1 MLLEHELISMPI
13 AITITILLIVLGNKF
28 ILISSHGSRAT
39 HALQL
44 TLDIIVHMLIR
55 FIFVAVLACAERS
68 ASATADGTTS
78 EFVIQGCGR
87 RVTGNGGVEVTAI
100 ADGAVGG

>member
-1 MLLEHELISMPI
+1 MFLEHELISMP
-13 AITITILLIVLGNKF
+13 ITILLIVLGNKF
-28 ILISSHGSRAT
+28 ILISSHGGRAT

-44 TLDIIVHMLIR
+44 TLDIIVHMLIL
-55 FIFVAVLACAERS
+55 FILVAVLASSKRS
-68 ASATADGTTS
+68 APTTTDGTTS
-78 EFVIQGCGR
+78 KLVVQGCGR